1 MKKLLVLALGL
12 LTALGGFVDIS
23 EIVFASQAGAQ
34 FGHSLLWTLVVGVIG
49 IMVYSEMS
57 GRVAAVSG
65 LTVFDIIRRDY
76 PPKLGFLTLVL
87 SIIVNLLTCA
97 AEIGGVALIL
107 QLLAGFPY
115 QALIP
120 VVLVAIFLIV
130 WYMPY
135 QGIERL
141 FGYMGAALVLFV
153 IIGIK
158 LLGNGADVP
167 GIIPEALGS
176 DTLSYWYFA
185 VGMIAALLM
194 PYQIYF
200 YSSGGIEEGWKPTD
214 MASNRIN
221 AFIGFLLGTL
231 LVAGIMVASAQLFLP
246 AQISPDFI
254 GTPVL
259 LGLATFGQIGV
270 LLLLLGMLFS
280 IGGSAVETAFSGAY
294 NLSQYAGWRWG
305 KHLPRGQVPKFTK
318 AWIAMLAAG
327 ALIIATGID
336 PVALTEYAV
345 IFSVVV
351 MPLTYYPIFK
361 AARDKKLMGTYANG
375 RLATVLG
382 WAYLVIIMLV
392 AVAAVPL
399 MLLTHQGRG

>member
-1 MKKLLVLALGL
+1 VKKLLVLALGL